1 MTTYIKYPTTSGNL
15 AATVLSIAPAADLA
29 VAKQIAIT
37 FHQSTKLCVWAS
49 GDFIVHRI
57 RLKDI
62 GLDAKVRLDQ
72 FLANSMTAVSYYTPG
87 FVWITMGV
95 SKRELTQAAEDIRAQ
110 DDHDVSYNQWIE
122 LRQEAIPKTANVG
135 DVVGAGHV
143 VGKVYNLRRS
153 FIDNIVFIDCFAQS
167 NGATPLV
174 PAQIDFD
181 YGEKK
186 ISLYYKTRNAA
197 EAAYFDLLEAIPY

>member
-1 MTTYIKYPTTSGNL
+1 MTTYLKYPTTSGNL
-15 AATVLSIAPAADLA
+15 AATVLSINPEADLA

-37 FHQSTKLCVWAS
+37 FHQSTKLCVWAF
-49 GDFIVHRI
+49 DDLIVHRI

-87 FVWITMGV
+87 FVWITMGIT
-95 SKRELTQAAEDIRAQ
+95 KRELTQAAEDIRVQ

-122 LRQEAIPKTANVG
+122 LRQEAISKTANVG
-135 DVVGAGHV
+135 EI

-153 FIDNIVFIDCFAQS
+153 FIDNIVFNDCCIPANS
-167 NGATPLV
+167 VTPVV
-174 PAQIDFD
+174 PGQIDFD